1 MSGVLMAIAWA
12 IVGAILYKV
21 SSAIIALGKYTVFAR
36 MVLFH
41 SLKLM
46 ALIADEVQFLRGLK
60 YKHMAEIGLEEDQIQ
75 LIKELD
81 HQALENWKENA
92 IALVISSFPGPL
104 RNIVSFNNWKEAM
117 KELDK
122 FYRTN

>member
-12 IVGAILYKV
+12 IVGAVLYKV
-21 SSAIIALGKYTVFAR
+21 SSAIIALGRYTVFSR

-46 ALIADEVQFLRGLK
+46 ALIVDEIQFLRGLK
-60 YKHMAEIGLEEDQIQ
+60 YKHMSEVGLEEDQIE

-81 HQALENWKENA
+81 HQALGNWKENA
-92 IALVISSFPGPL
+92 IALIIGSFPGPL
-104 RNIVSFNNWKEAM
+104 RNIVTFNNWKEAM